1 MVQVKDL
8 AIVPMPFFRVLPY
21 LIVEFDNGFF
31 RLLIGVFEDQ
41 LIFNLAYVYKLD
53 SALGLHQGC
62 VHIPKG
68 YIHEKGVHLLLVVH
82 YFLGFFNVLVE
93 PDVHLLNDV
102 IGKVLVC
109 TKTLYH
115 PNPIGVSFSK
125 YV

>member
-8 AIVPMPFFRVLPY
+8 AIVPMPLLRVLPN

-31 RLLIGVFEDQ
+31 RLLIGIFEDQ

-53 SALGLHQGC
+53 SALGLHQSG
-62 VHIPKG
+62 VHIPERNV
-68 YIHEKGVHLLLVVH
+68 HEKGVHLLLVVH
-82 YFLGFFNVLVE
+82 YFFGFFYVLVE
-93 PDVHLLNDV
+93 PNVHLLNDV

-115 PNPIGVSFSK
+115 PNPIGVSFSE